1 MREFDMD
8 NEQVLDMI
16 RELINV
22 GMGEAAAVLSDLVKT
37 RVLIKVPDI
46 SIIDVS
52 NIGKFLSLELSD
64 LGVYLSQDFHG
75 EIEGRSILFY
85 TEECSMALLKA
96 LSEIHGEDLTETNRA
111 TLQEVGNVVLV
122 TCISTISEMIGL
134 RTIFEMPVVTVE
146 TSDVY
151 FANMLK
157 ELEKL
162 QKAVVVRNQI
172 AVHNKEISGYLIVL
186 LSFDYFEMIVKKLTD
201 FAERGA
207 DSGS

>member
-1 MREFDMD
+1 MRKFDMD

-52 NIGKFLSLELSD
+52 HIGKFLSLELSD

>member
-1 MREFDMD
+1 MD